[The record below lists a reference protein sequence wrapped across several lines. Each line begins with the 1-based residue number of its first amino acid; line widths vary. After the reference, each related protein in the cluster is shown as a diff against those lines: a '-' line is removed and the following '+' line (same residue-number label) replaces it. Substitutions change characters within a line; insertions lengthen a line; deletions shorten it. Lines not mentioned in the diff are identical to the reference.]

1 MAQNIIARIDL
12 ISKRFIERIYYS
24 SMRYLFLVRAHHWVK
39 NLFLFIPAFFA
50 GDILRLDSLVL
61 LTKGFICFCL
71 ASSAI
76 YILNDY
82 RDRESDAKHPVKKNR
97 PIASGKISPAVALS
111 VMAVFAVV
119 ATAWSYL
126 LMPQFLY
133 MILLYVGVNV
143 LYSFGLKDIPL
154 VDVFIVSS
162 GFVIRT
168 VAGGILVAV
177 FLSKWLIIMIFLLS
191 LLMAFA
197 KRRDDLILAQKSG
210 TIRRKSSKHYTLDY
224 VNICLSL
231 IAGIIVVS
239 YIMYTV
245 SEDVQQRVGEN
256 YLYITALFVFGGI
269 LRYLQIT
276 LVKDNSGSPLR
287 IFLTD
292 RIIQVTV
299 IGWLLA
305 FFITLYI

>member
-1 MAQNIIARIDL
+1 MAQNIIGRLDI
-12 ISKRFIERIYYS
+12 ISKRVFERVYYS
-24 SMRYLFLVRAHHWVK
+24 SMRYVFLVRAHHWVK
-39 NLFLFIPAFFA
+39 NFFLFIPAFFA
-50 GDILRLDSLVL
+50 GDLLRVDGLILL
-61 LTKGFICFCL
+61 LKGFICFCL

-82 RDRESDAKHPVKKNR
+82 RDRETDRNHPVKKNR
-97 PIASGKISPAVALS
+97 PIASGKITPAVALT
-111 VMAVFAVV
+111 VMILFAVV
-119 ATAWSYL
+119 SFVWSYM
-126 LMPQFLY
+126 LMPEFLY
-133 MILLYVGVNV
+133 MVLLYVGLNI

-168 VAGGILVAV
+168 VAGGILVGV
-177 FLSKWLIIMIFLLS
+177 FLSKWLLIMIFLLS

-197 KRRDDLILAQKSG
+197 KRRDDLILSKKSG
-210 TIRRKSSKHYTLDY
+210 TVSRKSSKQYTLDY

-231 IAGIIVVS
+231 IAGVMMVS

-245 SEDVQQRVGEN
+245 SDDVQQRVGEN

-292 RIIQVTV
+292 RFIQVSV
-299 IGWLLA
+299 IGWALT
-305 FFITLYI
+305 FFVTLYL

>member
-1 MAQNIIARIDL
+1 MAHDINGRIEL
-12 ISKRFIERIYYS
+12 FSKRFFERLYYS
-24 SMRYLFLVRAHHWVK
+24 SMRYLFLIRAHHWVK

-50 GDILRLDSLVL
+50 GSLLQIEQFAL
-61 LTKGFICFCL
+61 LGKGFICFCL

-82 RDRESDAKHPVKKNR
+82 RDRESDRNHPVKKNR
-97 PIASGKISPAVALS
+97 PIASGKVSPNAALL
-111 VMAVFAVV
+111 VMAVFAVT
-119 ATAWSYL
+119 ALAWSYL
-126 LMPQFLY
+126 LSIEFVY
-133 MILLYVGVNV
+133 MVLLYIGFNV
-143 LYSFGLKDIPL
+143 MYSFGLKDIPL
-154 VDVFIVSS
+154 LDIFIVSS

-168 VAGGILVAV
+168 VAGGILVSV
-177 FLSKWLIIMIFLLS
+177 FLSKWLLIMIFLLS

-197 KRRDDLILAQKSG
+197 KRRDDLILALQSG
-210 TIRRKSSKHYTLDY
+210 TIRRKSSKQYTLDY

-245 SEDVQQRVGEN
+245 SEDVQRRVGEN
-256 YLYITALFVFGGI
+256 YLYITALFVFGGV

-276 LVKDNSGSPLR
+276 LVKDKSGSPLR

-292 RIIQVTV
+292 RFIQVVV
-299 IGWLLA
+299 IGWILT
-305 FFITLYI
+305 FFVTLYL

>member
-1 MAQNIIARIDL
+1 MAQNIIGRLDI
-12 ISKRFIERIYYS
+12 ISKRVFERIYYS
-24 SMRYLFLVRAHHWVK
+24 SMRYVFLVRAHHWVK
-39 NLFLFIPAFFA
+39 NFFLFIPAFFA
-50 GDILRLDSLVL
+50 GDLLRIDGLILL
-61 LTKGFICFCL
+61 LKGFICFCL

-82 RDRESDAKHPVKKNR
+82 RDRETDRNHPVKKNR
-97 PIASGKISPAVALS
+97 PIASGKISPAVALT
-111 VMAVFAVV
+111 VMVLFAVV
-119 ATAWSYL
+119 SFVWSYM
-126 LMPQFLY
+126 LMPEFLY
-133 MILLYVGVNV
+133 MVLLYVGLNI

-162 GFVIRT
+162 GFVVRT
-168 VAGGILVAV
+168 VAGGILVGV
-177 FLSKWLIIMIFLLS
+177 FLSKWLLIMIFLLS

-197 KRRDDLILAQKSG
+197 KRRDDLILSKKSG
-210 TIRRKSSKHYTLDY
+210 TIRRKSSKQYTLDY

-231 IAGIIVVS
+231 IAGVMMVS

-245 SEDVQQRVGEN
+245 SDDVQQRVGEN

-292 RIIQVTV
+292 RFIQVSV
-299 IGWLLA
+299 IGWALT
-305 FFITLYI
+305 FFVTLYL

>member
-1 MAQNIIARIDL
+1 
-12 ISKRFIERIYYS
+12 
-24 SMRYLFLVRAHHWVK
+24 MRYVFLVRAHHWVK

-50 GDILRLDSLVL
+50 GDLLRIDGFILLI
-61 LTKGFICFCL
+61 KGFICFCL

-82 RDRESDAKHPVKKNR
+82 RDRETDRNHPVKKNR
-97 PIASGKISPAVALS
+97 PIASGKITPAVALT
-111 VMAVFAVV
+111 VMILFAVV
-119 ATAWSYL
+119 SFVWSYM
-126 LMPQFLY
+126 LMPEFLY
-133 MILLYVGVNV
+133 MVLLYVGLNI

-168 VAGGILVAV
+168 VAGGILVGV
-177 FLSKWLIIMIFLLS
+177 FLSKWLLIMIFLLS

-197 KRRDDLILAQKSG
+197 KRRDDLILSKKSG
-210 TIRRKSSKHYTLDY
+210 TVSRKSSKQYTLDY

-231 IAGIIVVS
+231 IAGVMMVS

-245 SEDVQQRVGEN
+245 SDDVQQRVGEN

-292 RIIQVTV
+292 RFIQVSV
-299 IGWLLA
+299 IGWALT
-305 FFITLYI
+305 FFVTLYL

>member
-1 MAQNIIARIDL
+1 MAQNIIGRLDI
-12 ISKRFIERIYYS
+12 ISKRVFERIYYS
-24 SMRYLFLVRAHHWVK
+24 SMRYVFLVRAHHWVK

-50 GDILRLDSLVL
+50 GDLLRIDGFILLI
-61 LTKGFICFCL
+61 KGFICFCL

-82 RDRESDAKHPVKKNR
+82 RDRETDRNHPVKKNR
-97 PIASGKISPAVALS
+97 PIASGKITPAVALT
-111 VMAVFAVV
+111 VMILFAVV
-119 ATAWSYL
+119 SFVWSYM
-126 LMPQFLY
+126 LMPEFLY
-133 MILLYVGVNV
+133 MVLLYVGLNI

-168 VAGGILVAV
+168 VAGGILVGV
-177 FLSKWLIIMIFLLS
+177 FLSKWLLIMIFLLS

-197 KRRDDLILAQKSG
+197 KRRDDLILSKKSG
-210 TIRRKSSKHYTLDY
+210 TVSRKSSKQYTLDY

-231 IAGIIVVS
+231 IAGVMMVS

-245 SEDVQQRVGEN
+245 SDDVQQRVGEN

-292 RIIQVTV
+292 RFIQVSV
-299 IGWLLA
+299 IGWALT
-305 FFITLYI
+305 FFVTLYL